1 LAARPLSAE
10 VAALRTS
17 LDPARSPDL
26 APFDAKRAFG
36 LYAKIVAPAAALLDG
51 AHQVFVVPDG
61 APGFSLVGSGPNR
74 DGGGRILFW
83 PARVGGW
90 AAMHP
95 SLQMIPQLRCSSV
108 FAITRPAKKL
118 QM

>member
-1 LAARPLSAE
+1 LSAE

-61 APGFSLVGSGPNR
+61 APGFSLVG
-74 DGGGRILFW
+74 
-83 PARVGGW
+83 
-90 AAMHP
+90 
-95 SLQMIPQLRCSSV
+95 
-108 FAITRPAKKL
+108 
-118 QM
+118 